1 MTKQEFEQ
9 RLGKTVSEKDYAKIE
24 EVYTTHPSISETEGK
39 DQIAYLYKT
48 FGMRIIED
56 MIPTARKAREIEDE
70 IRKTRAQL
78 DHLTEELK
86 ELAMK

>member
-1 MTKQEFEQ
+1 MTKQEFEK
-9 RLGKTVSEKDYAKIE
+9 RLGKTVNDRDYAKIE
-24 EVYTTHPSISETEGK
+24 EVYATHPSISETEGK

-56 MIPTARKAREIEDE
+56 MLPTARKAREIEGGM
-70 IRKTRAQL
+70 RSARMQL
-78 DHLTEELK
+78 GRLSEEYK

>member
-9 RLGKTVSEKDYAKIE
+9 RLGKTVSE
-24 EVYTTHPSISETEGK
+24 SK

-56 MIPTARKAREIEDE
+56 MIPTARKARE
-70 IRKTRAQL
+70 RSRTR
-78 DHLTEELK
+78 
-86 ELAMK
+86 